1 MHANRNKGAIKKVEK
16 GMMKANRIRN
26 TFAVLAVV
34 LTTFMITTVFSLGI
48 NYMQNMELS
57 GVRTAGSN
65 ADVTLNAPT
74 GEQEQQIRALDYV
87 KTIGT
92 RYMIGSAVRTN
103 SEGRESSIAIQYYDE
118 TEWEQHF
125 KEAISN
131 INGSYPTQ
139 ENEIMLS
146 EDALEQ
152 LGITKPT
159 LQMEIPLSYYDK
171 DGEQQKTFSLSG
183 WFRSYTGAGM
193 AFVSESYC
201 ANAGYTLQE
210 NGTLSLTLND
220 MPGDFYQIQKD
231 VSLNDNQYFNGSVS
245 MSSSNGSVIAMV
257 ILLVLFIVGSGYL
270 LIYNVLY
277 ISISKDTR
285 FYGLMKTIGTTQAQ
299 IKTLVKKQTL
309 KFACIGIPVGIVLA
323 AAVSIGAVFF
333 MENTSALM
341 LFVICAFGILC
352 GLLFLLDFLHNRYH
366 DDLLEQITLLI
377 EALVEQQERIVF
389 PENEDTLTAR
399 LQHQLLKLRNILTA
413 QNQMLAQEKEQ
424 IKTLISDISHQIKT
438 PVAAANTFA
447 QLLDDKELSD
457 EERGE
462 YIATLQT
469 SLEKLTFLTNSLIKM
484 SRLESGMISLKP
496 EKNSLNDI
504 ILQAVKTVYAK
515 AKEKN
520 ITITFDCEQNFEA
533 VLDFNWTAEA
543 ITNVLDNAVKYTPNG
558 GIVGLEITEYPSYL
572 RLDISDNGIGI
583 PEEEQAKIF
592 GRFYRGK
599 YSAGIDG
606 VGIGLYLTRDIIQKQ
621 HGYIKVRS
629 DKNGSSFSVFVRK
642 NAAD

>member
-1 MHANRNKGAIKKVEK
+1 MMHFGVYRKLILIAG
-16 GMMKANRIRN
+16 
-26 TFAVLAVV
+26 
-34 LTTFMITTVFSLGI
+34 TVI
-48 NYMQNMELS
+48 
-57 GVRTAGSN
+57 
-65 ADVTLNAPT
+65 
-74 GEQEQQIRALDYV
+74 
-87 KTIGT
+87 
-92 RYMIGSAVRTN
+92 
-103 SEGRESSIAIQYYDE
+103 
-118 TEWEQHF
+118 
-125 KEAISN
+125 
-131 INGSYPTQ
+131 
-139 ENEIMLS
+139 
-146 EDALEQ
+146 
-152 LGITKPT
+152 
-159 LQMEIPLSYYDK
+159 
-171 DGEQQKTFSLSG
+171 
-183 WFRSYTGAGM
+183 
-193 AFVSESYC
+193 
-201 ANAGYTLQE
+201 
-210 NGTLSLTLND
+210 
-220 MPGDFYQIQKD
+220 
-231 VSLNDNQYFNGSVS
+231 
-245 MSSSNGSVIAMV
+245 
-257 ILLVLFIVGSGYL
+257 
-270 LIYNVLY
+270 
-277 ISISKDTR
+277 
-285 FYGLMKTIGTTQAQ
+285 
-299 IKTLVKKQTL
+299 
-309 KFACIGIPVGIVLA
+309 

-333 MENTSALM
+333 MENTSAFM

-366 DDLLEQITLLI
+366 DDLLQQITLLI

-457 EERGE
+457 KERGE

-484 SRLESGMISLKP
+484 SHLESGMISLKP
-496 EKNSLNDI
+496 EKNNLNDI

-520 ITITFDCEQNFEA
+520 ITITFDCVQNFEA